1 MRQGGAKIGHD
12 GLKMELPKAPQATL
26 PKTLRTLFKSLSHD
40 TRNERIWP
48 FPPSNSIMPVAPR
61 MLRGFPPMLRGFP
74 PICRSVPTPTPPN
87 PLK

>member
-26 PKTLRTLFKSLSHD
+26 PKTPRTLFKSLSHD

-48 FPPSNSIMPVAPR
+48 SPPSNSIMPVAPR
-61 MLRGFPPMLRGFP
+61 MLPGFP
-74 PICRSVPTPTPPN
+74 PISPDLPFSPHPHTP
-87 PLK
+87 